1 MAQNG
6 AMVIGRHSV
15 IGADG
20 AVGPRRGRHA
30 VVVGLLL
37 VVVALAAGCGTS
49 TPQAAGHRTSH
60 AASASAPK
68 VTSSTAITQTT
79 GNDSNLIATLPGDE
93 QGYASPGGAAT
104 GVVPGSWQGATS
116 VLPVIA
122 ASPGWL
128 EVRLA
133 QRPNGSTAWIRSAGI
148 VLSASIYRI
157 VVDLATM
164 HLALYEDGNL
174 VLNAPAGIGT
184 NSTPTPTGNFFVA
197 FLEPPP
203 SPGYGPFIMVTSAH
217 SNVIADFENSGDA
230 IIGIHGP
237 LGADAE
243 IGTTGAQI
251 SNGCVRLHD
260 SDLAQLEV
268 VPPGSPIQIIS

>member
-6 AMVIGRHSV
+6 AMANRRRTALGVDPTVDPH
-15 IGADG
+15 
-20 AVGPRRGRHA
+20 RGRQA
-30 VVVGLLL
+30 VVAGLL
-37 VVVALAAGCGTS
+37 VIVVALAGGCGTS
-49 TPQAAGHRTSH
+49 TPPAAAHRASH
-60 AASASAPK
+60 SSSAAPT
-68 VTSSTAITQTT
+68 VTPSTAITQTT

-93 QGYASPGGAAT
+93 QGYASPDGAAT
-104 GVVPGSWQGATS
+104 GVVPGSWQGAPS

-128 EVRLA
+128 DVRLA
-133 QRPNGSTAWIRSAGI
+133 QRPNGSTTWIRSAGI
-148 VLSASIYRI
+148 SLGASVYRI

-164 HLALYEDGNL
+164 HLSLYDDGNL
-174 VLNAPAGIGT
+174 VMNAPAGSGT
-184 NSTPTPTGNFFVA
+184 TSTPTPTGDFFVA
-197 FLEPPP
+197 FLEPAP

-243 IGTTGAQI
+243 IGTTGAQV

-260 SDLAQLEV
+260 ADLAQLEV
-268 VPPGSPIQIIS
+268 VPPGSPIQIIN